1 MAEHE
6 VMWIGRRPAAMTPV
20 EHAASTEAFAE
31 AVTGACAG
39 CGCEVEDYI
48 AAAGAY
54 GSWLVRFGRDG
65 RRQRL
70 VWNGKDGRLVLEESD
85 DGPGLERTRRQPGQR
100 ARPGALRRGDSRPA
114 GRRGPCHANLNP
126 RLPDRAPATSTA
138 RTAITITMA
147 MAR

>member
-1 MAEHE
+1 
-6 VMWIGRRPAAMTPV
+6 MTPV

-54 GSWLVRFGRDG
+54 GSWLVRFARDG

-70 VWNGKDGRLVLEESD
+70 VWNGKDGRLVLEEATT
-85 DGPGLERTRRQPGQR
+85 GPDWNELGGSPVTGSAVTRRPGPKM
-100 ARPGALRRGDSRPA
+100 AV
-114 GRRGPCHANLNP
+114 
-126 RLPDRAPATSTA
+126 TA
-138 RTAITITMA
+138 RSVTT
-147 MAR
+147 

>member
-1 MAEHE
+1 MRPFRASTDGHLTVAEHE

-70 VWNGKDGRLVLEESD
+70 VWNGKDGRLVLEKATT
-85 DGPGLERTRRQPGQR
+85 GPDWSELGSSPVSERDQEHFVAAIR
-100 ARPGALRRGDSRPA
+100 ALLGG
-114 GRRGPCHANLNP
+114 GPHA
-126 RLPDRAPATSTA
+126 TQT
-138 RTAITITMA
+138 
-147 MAR
+147 